1 MYIGSWINGLPN
13 GQGKFIWDN
22 GDNFTGNFEEGK
34 MSGQGRYKWKNGN
47 HYNGQWVEN
56 KMSGR
61 GTFYWSKEG
70 ATYEGWFKDDKIIN
84 SETDDSQDVPESKD

>member
-1 MYIGSWINGLPN
+1 
-13 GQGKFIWDN
+13 
-22 GDNFTGNFEEGK
+22 
-34 MSGQGRYKWKNGN
+34 
-47 HYNGQWVEN
+47 
-56 KMSGR
+56 MSGR